1 MIRIFVSSNYIEEK
15 KYIIDI
21 IFNEFLGLEYKIVE
35 GVSEQRFTV
44 IEYHGKIIRIKDIL
58 FLTKSN
64 IWLKKESLPNL
75 PLKRINIKKFF
86 PNYEGESVMP
96 LIYSDNH
103 ETPFQINEA
112 YININFD
119 ILGSCFFMLTR
130 YEEYVIKKRDSLDR
144 FSCSDSLSY
153 KENIIE
159 RPIVNEYVELLWHIL
174 HKINPFIK
182 RKKRIFNLVLTH
194 DIDKPFGMMY
204 DSNKQ
209 ILRHFA
215 GDLLIRK
222 DFKLF
227 FKRFQEVF
235 LLKFKQKKYIGIKLK
250 TYDYIFHIS
259 KKYNYKN
266 YFFFMNSKKSWFDG
280 NYKVDEPYV
289 IELIRDIIKKGH
301 YVGLHPS
308 FNSYKNKNELNNE
321 VEHFNKILL
330 CNNLPKIT
338 GARQHYLR
346 WSNPITWRIYEKEN
360 LLYDSSLTFHDHA
373 GFRCGTCYEF
383 STFDLEERKHM
394 KLKEKPLIV
403 MDTTLIEYMKLNN
416 NEIVEYI
423 MYLFKVCK
431 FYNGDFVILWH
442 NTTLDDSNNRKIYT
456 ELLMR
461 IYNDGK

>member
-35 GVSEQRFTV
+35 GISEQKFTV
-44 IEYHGKIIRIKDIL
+44 IDYHGKIIRLKDIL
-58 FLTKSN
+58 FLKKSN

-86 PNYEGESVMP
+86 PNYKGESVMP

-103 ETPFQINEA
+103 EIPFQINET

-144 FSCSDSLSY
+144 FSYSDSLSY

-182 RKKRIFNLVLTH
+182 KKERTFNLVLTH

-222 DFKLF
+222 DVKLF

-235 LLKFKQKKYIGIKLK
+235 LLKFKQKNI
-250 TYDYIFHIS
+250 
-259 KKYNYKN
+259 
-266 YFFFMNSKKSWFDG
+266 
-280 NYKVDEPYV
+280 
-289 IELIRDIIKKGH
+289 
-301 YVGLHPS
+301 
-308 FNSYKNKNELNNE
+308 
-321 VEHFNKILL
+321 
-330 CNNLPKIT
+330 
-338 GARQHYLR
+338 
-346 WSNPITWRIYEKEN
+346 
-360 LLYDSSLTFHDHA
+360 
-373 GFRCGTCYEF
+373 
-383 STFDLEERKHM
+383 
-394 KLKEKPLIV
+394 
-403 MDTTLIEYMKLNN
+403 
-416 NEIVEYI
+416 
-423 MYLFKVCK
+423 
-431 FYNGDFVILWH
+431 
-442 NTTLDDSNNRKIYT
+442 
-456 ELLMR
+456 
-461 IYNDGK
+461 